1 MKSPLKETPARYE
14 ISLSRI
20 KDLPGHRRPRELA
33 LEAGIENVSDEVLVA
48 ILLVSS
54 VKVWRHG

>member
-1 MKSPLKETPARYE
+1 MKTPLKESPGAYT

-33 LEAGIENVSDEVLVA
+33 LDEGVGEPAVA
-48 ILLVSS
+48 PTWGAAL
-54 VKVWRHG
+54 